1 MVEDQEQR
9 IREGFPGQRSIVL
22 PRPVVSAWFEGQTL
36 IELLPT
42 DVGHYPTAQWHFVER
57 PEGISQAVLIYC
69 TDGAG
74 WARVGGNT
82 LRIRPGQA
90 LLTPA
95 GEAHAYGADPDDPWT
110 IYWVHLD
117 GAKVSLLTELLDLD
131 PEEPLLNPGRD
142 PAIPTLFEK
151 MLSILG
157 SGYTPDNLLS
167 ASMALGQL
175 VTHLVVLRHRTPNR
189 DDNMD
194 QRIRR
199 VIDLMQANI
208 ARSLKVDEL
217 AREANLSSSH
227 LAAVF
232 KKRTGFTVLDFFI
245 RLKIQRACFL
255 LDTTD
260 QSVKAIAADLGF
272 DDPLYFSRC
281 FRRVHDSSPTQY
293 RALRKG

>member
-1 MVEDQEQR
+1 MNEELEPK

-22 PRPVVSAWFEGQTL
+22 PRPVVAAWLKGRPL
-36 IELLPT
+36 IDMVPS
-42 DVGHYPTAQWHFVER
+42 DIGHYPKAQWHFVER
-57 PEGISQAVLIYC
+57 GEGIDQSVLIFC
-69 TDGAG
+69 QSGTG
-74 WARVGGNT
+74 WARVAGNT
-82 LRIRPGQA
+82 LRIRPGQV
-90 LLTPA
+90 LVTPP
-95 GEAHAYGADPDDPWT
+95 GQPHAYGADPSDPWT

-117 GAKVSLLTELLDLD
+117 GDKVALLADLLELD
-131 PEEPLLNPGRD
+131 PGEPVLHPGRD

-157 SGYTPDNLLS
+157 RGYTADNLLS
-167 ASMALGQL
+167 ASTALAQL
-175 VTHLVVLRHRTPNR
+175 VTHLVVLRHRPANH
-189 DDNMD
+189 DDSLD
-194 QRIRR
+194 LRIRR
-199 VIDLMQANI
+199 VIETMQANLGS
-208 ARSLKVDEL
+208 SLKVAEL

-232 KKRTGFTVLDFFI
+232 KRRTGFTVLDFFI

-260 QSVKAIAADLGF
+260 QSVKTIAADLGF